1 MKKFKVR
8 VEQIKEY
15 EIEIDENI
23 VNEKFIDDFESH
35 VFDLDSDIE
44 CDGDKYKG
52 IAKLIIFN
60 RINETSHEGIGYP
73 LIYGKDFFSYDGYTN
88 KGINI
93 SKIDEDYAEFEIDEI

>member
-44 CDGDKYKG
+44 CDGDK
-52 IAKLIIFN
+52 
-60 RINETSHEGIGYP
+60 
-73 LIYGKDFFSYDGYTN
+73 
-88 KGINI
+88 
-93 SKIDEDYAEFEIDEI
+93 